1 MNSSIL
7 PPTDER
13 PGPTANTRVSYIKD
27 VSRTLV
33 HCLRGQGAPHQ
44 TSTVELPCASGSGD
58 PCRRLRCPRRPPEG
72 RLRTLMPLRCEGPDA
87 CSEPSLF
94 LRRTFTPPIAGY
106 NGPPVPSS
114 AVDLHAVYLAAHSA
128 AVPSVARAPAA
139 GFGFEVLTTSKPW
152 IYILRKA
159 PPPKIVA

>member
-1 MNSSIL
+1 
-7 PPTDER
+7 
-13 PGPTANTRVSYIKD
+13 
-27 VSRTLV
+27 
-33 HCLRGQGAPHQ
+33 
-44 TSTVELPCASGSGD
+44 
-58 PCRRLRCPRRPPEG
+58 
-72 RLRTLMPLRCEGPDA
+72 MPLRCEGPGTMDA

-159 PPPKIVA
+159 PPPKNRRLRRAGLFPCTVARSLNASYACALFPFPFPQVLEGPESCSDSLCACVRARACVRDTVCARA